1 MILKKLIVGGAAVAA
16 LAGGIALSSQANAT
30 SYYDTDGTYGGGY
43 MGDYDGSAYA
53 NMFSVVGV
61 SYSAS
66 DAENFGQTM
75 CQAMRM
81 GHSESEI
88 AASAAQF
95 NIQADDARYVL
106 HGAEYHFCPSYY

>member
-1 MILKKLIVGGAAVAA
+1 
-16 LAGGIALSSQANAT
+16 
-30 SYYDTDGTYGGGY
+30 
-43 MGDYDGSAYA
+43 
-53 NMFSVVGV
+53 
-61 SYSAS
+61 
-66 DAENFGQTM
+66 
-75 CQAMRM
+75 MRM

>member
-1 MILKKLIVGGAAVAA
+1 LLCVGSHLADVVKA
-16 LAGGIALSSQANAT
+16 LAEAK
-30 SYYDTDGTYGGGY
+30 
-43 MGDYDGSAYA
+43 
-53 NMFSVVGV
+53 VVV
-61 SYSAS
+61 
-66 DAENFGQTM
+66 DAENFGQTT

-95 NIQADDARYVL
+95 NIQADDARYAL

>member
-1 MILKKLIVGGAAVAA
+1 MSTRPSSKFTNKPSRLVTFAA
-16 LAGGIALSSQANAT
+16 AT
-30 SYYDTDGTYGGGY
+30 SHR
-43 MGDYDGSAYA
+43 AVRA
-53 NMFSVVGV
+53 P
-61 SYSAS
+61 
-66 DAENFGQTM
+66 GQ

-95 NIQADDARYVL
+95 NIQADHARYVL

>member
-1 MILKKLIVGGAAVAA
+1 
-16 LAGGIALSSQANAT
+16 
-30 SYYDTDGTYGGGY
+30 

>member
-1 MILKKLIVGGAAVAA
+1 
-16 LAGGIALSSQANAT
+16 
-30 SYYDTDGTYGGGY
+30 
-43 MGDYDGSAYA
+43 
-53 NMFSVVGV
+53 
-61 SYSAS
+61 
-66 DAENFGQTM
+66 M

-106 HGAEYHFCPSYY
+106 TRRGISLLPELLLRNDLMKKLAGLRPHGGDCRQVRRVEMNENPRDTL

>member
-1 MILKKLIVGGAAVAA
+1 MTRFHLP
-16 LAGGIALSSQANAT
+16 AGG
-30 SYYDTDGTYGGGY
+30 TD
-43 MGDYDGSAYA
+43 DKSRRAI
-53 NMFSVVGV
+53 FSVELSVVGV